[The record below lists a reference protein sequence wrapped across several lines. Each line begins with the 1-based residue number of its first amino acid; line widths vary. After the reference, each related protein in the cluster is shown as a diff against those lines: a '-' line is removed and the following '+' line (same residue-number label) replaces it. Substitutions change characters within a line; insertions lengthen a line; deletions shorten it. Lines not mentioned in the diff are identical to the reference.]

1 MLRVMKMLSLYEARI
16 SMSDSAIYHSA
27 RRVVDNVIV
36 ARSGAYQTAAQIA
49 NRQIHNHVDQSRGQ
63 QR

>member
-1 MLRVMKMLSLYEARI
+1 MLRRNLKMLSLYEARI

-36 ARSGAYQTAAQIA
+36 ARSGAFVKEEYIFTK
-49 NRQIHNHVDQSRGQ
+49 RDLYR
-63 QR
+63 